1 MNEITQLL
9 SGQPWIMFLIIL
21 WVLPWKAVSL
31 WKAAKNNHKKWFVA
45 LLILNTL
52 AILDIM
58 YIFIFSKKKQTD
70 TSHES

>member
-1 MNEITQLL
+1 MDEITQLL
-9 SGQPWIMFLIIL
+9 FGQPWIMILIIL

-52 AILDIM
+52 AILEII
-58 YIFIFSKKKQTD
+58 YIFIFSKKKKVD
-70 TSHES
+70 INDAS

>member
-52 AILDIM
+52 AILEII
-58 YIFIFSKKKQTD
+58 YIFIFSKKKKVD
-70 TSHES
+70 INDAS